1 MVNEKQPAQVV
12 RTDGFGPLLLI
23 GYRLP
28 MTRAMVSER
37 QPAQVF
43 RADGFGSLLLIGY

>member
-12 RTDGFGPLLLI
+12 RTDGVCPLLLG
-23 GYRLP
+23 GYRVP

-37 QPAQVF
+37 QPAQVV